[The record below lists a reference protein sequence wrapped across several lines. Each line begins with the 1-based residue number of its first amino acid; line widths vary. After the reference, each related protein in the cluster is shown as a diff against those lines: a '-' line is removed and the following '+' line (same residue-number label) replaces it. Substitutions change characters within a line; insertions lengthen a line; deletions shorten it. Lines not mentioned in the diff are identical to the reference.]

1 MKTILGLDV
10 GVSSV
15 GLSVIIENDDNKKEI
30 KELAVRIVPEDPNFH
45 GKFYSGNTASRNLD
59 RTVKRGIRRSN
70 QRFKIRRDKLY
81 KVLKENN
88 MFPSEEDFNLN
99 SLELYALRAKA
110 VSEKI
115 TLQEFGR
122 ILILLNQRRGFL
134 SNRKSQTEEE
144 NSTDYKK
151 RISDLESEL
160 NGKTIGQQLYK
171 ELKEDNNI
179 NTVLLRERTYLRATY
194 IEEFDRIWDC
204 QKEFYSDVLTGGLN
218 EEDNKGTLYNNI
230 RNRIIYYQRPL
241 KSQKGLISN
250 CIFEKHHKAIT
261 KTSPYFEQFR
271 IWQKLNDLS
280 WKNTNGELFYAS
292 QEQKEKLYNE
302 LFFNVEQK
310 SKYKLTISKI
320 KSILGYSTREKIY
333 LNFTELDGSRT
344 YAIIKAALIKA
355 EIENPEKY
363 LFFNL
368 DIADEKGGLL
378 ELWHITYSLPTEIEV
393 INTLVKRF
401 SFRKEQATIIAKEVG
416 YGSDYGSLSTRAIRK
431 LLPHL
436 QNGLGYSSACDAVGY
451 DHSGYKTTIEL
462 QDSLDLLPKN
472 SLRNP
477 VVEQILNQVVNMV
490 NLAIEKHGK
499 FDEIRVELARELRNS
514 AKTRKNI
521 TRQNSINKKENDTIR
536 FILQNEYGFKVVNG
550 RDVKRYIL
558 WKETNCQCIYCNNP
572 ISKTEFLNGQA
583 DIEHILPKSR
593 SFSNS
598 MSNFILAHRR
608 CNSDKNQMTAYDF
621 MQSKPI
627 EIFNQYIERVN
638 AFYDDGKGSLSKSK
652 FDNLMCSGNDIPS
665 DFVERMKKDTQY
677 ISKEAVKMLKKICEN
692 TYTTTGQV
700 TDFLREKWELKK
712 VLEEIT
718 FDTYKAIGQI
728 ETKQFKDGQGN
739 LKNYEAIKD
748 WSKRDDHRHHAV
760 DALICALTD
769 QKIIFK
775 LNNLNKLYQYEKD
788 ALSQEEI
795 IEIEKVIEGKFNLKS
810 FADLSDNWL
819 DEPIVNLRNEARKHL
834 ENIFISI
841 KKSSSKVLTKNINEA
856 KNIKPQTT
864 WTPRGRIHEDTVMSQ
879 VKRIADKKIKLN
891 ANFNQ
896 VNDIVNPEIK
906 KIITEYLKQND
917 NNPKIAFDTKTLKK
931 NPILYNNNE
940 LNEVAIYE
948 SVCTKRINIQQYF
961 TDNKKTKSS
970 KDGMIENI
978 FKIDKKIGNTL
989 KDRLKLYK
997 GDYKKAFSNLN
1008 ENPIW
1013 MNHEK
1018 GIQIKSVT
1026 VYDESKVEKL
1036 HNGFVK
1042 AGGNHHALIYK
1053 DENGKYNEKVVSFWE
1068 AIEIGLENIR
1078 HHEKPYPII
1087 NRNNNDTLGRFQFSM
1102 QINDLFVFDL
1112 KHSENPQEENEIN
1125 FLDMKNRRILSR
1137 KLFRVQKMSK
1147 KGNGSFDIN
1156 FRHHFET
1163 TINRCIPEITWINIQ
1178 SNKHLERI
1186 TKIRINHLGEI
1197 IKIGE

>member
-1 MKTILGLDV
+1 MTKKILGLDI

-15 GLSVIIENDDNKKEI
+15 GLSVIEENENSKEI
-30 KELAVRIVPEDPNFH
+30 KELAVRIVPEDPDFH
-45 GKFYSGNTASRNLD
+45 GKFYSGNTASKNLN
-59 RTVKRGIRRSN
+59 RTIQRGIRKNN
-70 QRFKIRRDKLY
+70 QRFKIRRDELY
-81 KVLKENN
+81 KILKENN
-88 MFPSEEDFNLN
+88 MFPSEKDFNLN
-99 SLELYALRAKA
+99 SLELYGLRAKA
-110 VSEKI
+110 VSDKI
-115 TLQEFGR
+115 TLQELGR
-122 ILILLNQRRGFL
+122 VLILLNQRRGFL

-151 RISDLESEL
+151 RISELESEL
-160 NGKTIGQQLYK
+160 NGKTIGQELYK
-171 ELKEDNNI
+171 ELCEEKNI
-179 NTVLLRERTYLRATY
+179 NSVLLRERTYLRATY
-194 IEEFDRIWDC
+194 VEEFDRIWDC
-204 QKEFYSDVLTGGLN
+204 QKEYYPETLTGGIN
-218 EEDNKGTLYNNI
+218 DEDNKETLYNTI
-230 RNRIIYYQRPL
+230 RNRIIFYQRPL

-271 IWQKLNDLS
+271 IWQRLNDLS
-280 WKNTNGELFYAS
+280 WKTTDGQLFTPT

-310 SKYKLTISKI
+310 SKYKLTISRI

-333 LNFTELDGSRT
+333 LNFIELDGSRT
-344 YAIIKAALIKA
+344 YSILKSALLKAG
-355 EIENPEKY
+355 IEQPDKY
-363 LFFNL
+363 LSFNL
-368 DIADEKGGLL
+368 EKDDEKGGLL
-378 ELWHITYSLPTEIEV
+378 ELWHITYSLPTESEV
-393 INTLVKRF
+393 INTLEKRF
-401 SFRKEQATIIAKEVG
+401 PFTKEQATIIAKEVG

-436 QNGLGYSSACDAVGY
+436 QKGLGYSKACDVVGY

-462 QDSLDLLPKN
+462 QDKLEFIPKN

-477 VVEQILNQVVNMV
+477 VVEQILNQVVNIV
-490 NLAIEKHGK
+490 NLAIKKHGK

-521 TRQNSINKKENDTIR
+521 TKQNANNKRENDTIR
-536 FILQNEYGFKVVNG
+536 FTLQNDYAFKVVNG
-550 RDVKRYIL
+550 RDVKRYTL
-558 WKETNCQCIYCNNP
+558 WKETGYQCLYCNNP

-598 MSNFILAHRR
+598 MSNYILAHRK
-608 CNSDKNQMTAYDF
+608 CNADKNQMTAFDF

-627 EIFNQYIERVN
+627 DIFNQYIERVN
-638 AFYDDGKGSLSKSK
+638 TFYADGKGSITKSK
-652 FDNLMCSGNDIPS
+652 FDNLMCSGTDIPS

-677 ISKEAVKMLKKICEN
+677 ISKEAIKMLKKICEN

-700 TDFLREKWELKK
+700 TDFLREKWELKN
-712 VLEEIT
+712 VLEELT
-718 FDTYKAIGQI
+718 FDTYKAIGQV
-728 ETKQFKDGQGN
+728 ETKEFKDKQGSI
-739 LKNYEAIKD
+739 KSYEAIKD

-775 LNNLNKLYQYEKD
+775 LNNLNKLYQYERD
-788 ALSQEEI
+788 ALSKEEI
-795 IEIEKVIEGKFNLKS
+795 DEIEKIIEGKLNLKS

-819 DEPIVNLRNEARKHL
+819 NEPIKNLRSEAKNHL

-841 KKSSSKVLTKNINEA
+841 KKSSSKVLSKNINEA

-879 VKRIADKKIKLN
+879 TKRIAEKKAKLN
-891 ANFNQ
+891 AGFNQ
-896 VNDIVNPEIK
+896 LNDIVNPEIK
-906 KIITEYLKQND
+906 SLISIHLKTYD
-917 NNPKIAFDTKTLKK
+917 NNFKTAFDTKTLKK
-931 NPILYNNNE
+931 SPIIYKDKE
-940 LNEVAIYE
+940 IKEVAVYE
-948 SVCTKRINIQQYF
+948 YVCTKRVGVSENITPAQIEKITDKNIQAKIKERISEY
-961 TDNKKTKSS
+961 
-970 KDGMIENI
+970 GNI
-978 FKIDKKIGNTL
+978 
-989 KDRLKLYK
+989 
-997 GDYKKAFSNLN
+997 KKAFSNLV

-1013 MNHEK
+1013 MNQEK
-1018 GIQIKSVT
+1018 GIKVKSIT
-1026 VYDESKVEKL
+1026 VYDESKVEIL
-1036 HNGFVK
+1036 RNGFVK
-1042 AGGNHHALIYK
+1042 TGGNHHALIYK

-1087 NRNNNDTLGRFQFSM
+1087 NRDNNAMLGNFQFSM

-1112 KHSENPQEENEIN
+1112 KHSEIPQEENEIN
-1125 FLDMKNRRILSR
+1125 FLDKKNRKLISK
-1137 KLFRVQKMSK
+1137 KLFRIQKLSK
-1147 KGNGSFDIN
+1147 NTVGQFQVD
-1156 FRHHFET
+1156 FRHHLET
-1163 TINRCIPEITWINIQ
+1163 TVNRNEATLRGITWERFQAN
-1178 SNKHLERI
+1178 SHLARI